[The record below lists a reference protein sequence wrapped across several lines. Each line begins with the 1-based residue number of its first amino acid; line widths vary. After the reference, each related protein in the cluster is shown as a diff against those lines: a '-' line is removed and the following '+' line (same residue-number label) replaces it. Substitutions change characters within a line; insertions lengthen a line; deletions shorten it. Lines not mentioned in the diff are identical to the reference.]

1 MTRSGS
7 CCAPGA
13 LILGPGLIIL
23 LSEAAESPHKIPLPD
38 LRTNMSHSTTPG
50 KASYSPSNRT

>member
-1 MTRSGS
+1 MARTGS
-7 CCAPGA
+7 CRAPGA
-13 LILGPGLIIL
+13 LISDPGLTIL

-38 LRTNMSHSTTPG
+38 LRTNMSHSTAPG